1 MPANPDRDLAFWRD
15 GLPSV
20 GETHVLVIDPVTRA
34 MAPARRLVERAAD
47 VHEVPGRPTVP
58 EADAIARKIQATR
71 AGVVIAAGSG
81 VAIDTARLAVY
92 RHWERSGRRL
102 EIVSVPCGPEPYR
115 AVTPFTMFESP
126 TRPRW
131 REGRSESWLRSRE
144 VWVAPELLNLVDGA
158 VIAQHA
164 GDSLVHGMESLLS
177 RRSNEVSAHNA
188 RRTVTILAEQSEREK
203 PDRALLVEAS
213 IRAAIAFDTTV
224 LGLAH
229 AFSRPMGIC
238 AGTSH
243 DGFNLICGF
252 PTLEY
257 WGDEVIAGTDL
268 GRGLP
273 VGPRAEDFIQVL
285 DRYRVRAGLPRRV
298 EETGLTW
305 DDMEFA
311 LTTAP
316 NSTGIPGLPRPFDE
330 EKFRAFAR
338 LAWNGDGDARAT

>member
-1 MPANPDRDLAFWRD
+1 MPANADRDLTFWRD

-20 GETHVLVIDPVTRA
+20 AESHIVVIDPVTLA
-34 MAPARRLVERAAD
+34 MAPASRLVERAAD

-58 EADAIARKIQATR
+58 EADAIAHRIQSSGAR
-71 AGVVIAAGSG
+71 VVLAVGSG
-81 VAIDTARLAVY
+81 VAIDTAKLAVH
-92 RHWERSGRRL
+92 RHWERTGARL

-131 REGRSESWLRSRE
+131 REGHSEPWLRSRE
-144 VWVAPELLNLVDGA
+144 VWVAPELLDLVDEA

-164 GDSLVHGMESLLS
+164 GDSFVHGMESLLS
-177 RRSNEVSAHNA
+177 RKSNQVSAPNA
-188 RRTVTILAEQSEREK
+188 RRTVSILAEQSALEK

-229 AFSRPMGIC
+229 AFSRPMGIR

-257 WGDEVIAGTDL
+257 WGDEVIADTDL
-268 GRGLP
+268 GRDLP
-273 VGPRAEDFIQVL
+273 VGPRADDFIQVL
-285 DRYRVRAGLPRRV
+285 DRYRRRAGLARRV

-316 NSTGIPGLPRPFDE
+316 NSTGIPGLPRPFDAE
-330 EKFRAFAR
+330 RFRAFAQ
-338 LAWNGDGDARAT
+338 LAWNGGA